1 MMQSEKIKAVKKEQF
16 WREHT
21 LTHTQTQT
29 QTDTHADYFKRK
41 YLESIKIQ
49 YLHGMEALAWL
60 GSWVAKHAKITLFS
74 VWSGPMQFHTPL
86 C

>member
-1 MMQSEKIKAVKKEQF
+1 MVQSEKIKAVKKEQF

-29 QTDTHADYFKRK
+29 QTDTHTIRSARQTCQTK
-41 YLESIKIQ
+41 SA
-49 YLHGMEALAWL
+49 H
-60 GSWVAKHAKITLFS
+60 S
-74 VWSGPMQFHTPL
+74 MQCINRLDWRRRILVQTSAELRPAELRL